1 MGGLIMVDRSNEQKK
16 EINVHRK
23 RMSKK
28 KIDQYY
34 CSCSA
39 DEVEIKVERRGILTY
54 IKPGLISLADLGSF
68 SVPGITRV

>member
-1 MGGLIMVDRSNEQKK
+1 
-16 EINVHRK
+16 
-23 RMSKK
+23 MSKK
-28 KIDQYY
+28 EKEIDQYY

-54 IKPGLISLADLGSF
+54 IKPGLTSLADLGSF